1 MALKKSRRRFLNSS
15 TRPKRRKRSPKISI
29 APTPTDSRDKY
40 ADKFPAV
47 KLFDISS
54 VAKNWDDANKR
65 FFDDGGV
72 FDKIYEK

>member
-1 MALKKSRRRFLNSS
+1 M
-15 TRPKRRKRSPKISI
+15 
-29 APTPTDSRDKY
+29 
-40 ADKFPAV
+40 

-54 VAKNWDDANKR
+54 VAKNWDDACQR